1 MKLTSFTDYSLRVLM
16 YLALDRD
23 RLATIQEIAQAYGIS
38 ENHLM
43 KVVHT
48 LARSGLIES
57 VRGKGGGVRLA
68 REPDQIV
75 VGHVVREAEGDG
87 APVICFSDGNAC
99 CITPQCQ
106 LAGVLANAFAAF
118 YAHLDAY
125 TLADLLRDPAPLA
138 RLLKIER

>member
-16 YLALDRD
+16 YLALDRH
-23 RLATIQEIAQAYGIS
+23 RLATIQEIAQAYAIS

-48 LARSGLIES
+48 LARNGLVES

-68 REPDQIV
+68 RDPERIV
-75 VGHVVREAEGDG
+75 IGQVVREAEGDA

-106 LAGVLANAFAAF
+106 LAGVLAGAFAAF

-125 TLADLLRDPAPLA
+125 TLADLLRQPAQLA
-138 RLLKIER
+138 RLLKLDR